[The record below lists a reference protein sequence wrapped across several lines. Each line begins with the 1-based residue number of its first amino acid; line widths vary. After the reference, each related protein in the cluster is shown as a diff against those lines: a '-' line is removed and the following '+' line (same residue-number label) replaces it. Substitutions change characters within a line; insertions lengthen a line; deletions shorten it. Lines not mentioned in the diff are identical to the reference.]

1 MIRIPFL
8 KSRTLQLCVALA
20 LVILTVNLVTFTTSK
35 VAFTESYPAVVC
47 PADSENE
54 DSFISLASSKVLI
67 RKSGTST
74 MAFKE
79 SRNSRLAGGS
89 QAVIVDSQALT
100 PISWQTRPGIWA
112 GAVTCLAPI
121 TSQWFVGGSADV
133 TSKGRLTLVNSG
145 LGRAFIGVSV
155 YTEAGLQSE
164 QVIPVKANSVK
175 SVRLS
180 FLTPGSRTLAINVV
194 SQSGRVNAFLV
205 DERGRGLQALGGDSV
220 NSISAPSR
228 SLVIPAIPH
237 ISSRASDQQHVLRIM
252 VPGNVAAEIKANIIS
267 ADESFA
273 PAGIDGRLIAPG
285 KVIDL
290 PLNVLTSS
298 PRFALELSADRP
310 ILAAVF
316 SKTLASGKSD
326 FLWSTPVPE
335 LESSAYSVTGT
346 SPLLVFA
353 GEKISVDLEVG
364 SSKGKLFKVELRGTG
379 LLTYQVGAKARTIKV
394 KKSSSGIYGAA
405 LINSA
410 SGSGYAPLL
419 PGTTLTRSS
428 VPQSDIRVL
437 IP

>member
-1 MIRIPFL
+1 MIKNRNF
-8 KSRTLQLCVALA
+8 QLLAALA
-20 LVILTVNLVTFTTSK
+20 VVILTVNLVTFTNNK

-47 PADSENE
+47 PSDSENE
-54 DSFISLASSKVLI
+54 DSFISLASSKVLV

-79 SRNSRLAGGS
+79 SGNSRLAGGTQS
-89 QAVIVDSQALT
+89 VIIDSQAIT
-100 PISWQTRPGIWA
+100 PISWQTRSGIWA

-145 LGRAFIGVSV
+145 LGRALVGVSIF
-155 YTEAGLQSE
+155 TEAGSQIE
-164 QVIPVKANSVK
+164 QVIPVKANSVRDL
-175 SVRLS
+175 RLS
-180 FLTPGSRTLAINVV
+180 YLAPGSRALVINVI

-205 DERGRGLQALGGDSV
+205 DERGRGLQTLGGDSV
-220 NSISAPSR
+220 NSISTPSR

-237 ISSRASDQQHVLRIM
+237 LATRGNNQEHILRIM
-252 VPGNVAAEIKANIIS
+252 VPGEVGAEIKANIVS

-273 PAGIDGRLIAPG
+273 PSGIDGRLIAPG

-290 PLNVLTSS
+290 PMSVLTSS
-298 PRFALELSADRP
+298 PRFALELKADRP
-310 ILAAVF
+310 IVAAVF
-316 SKTLASGKSD
+316 SKTLVNGKSD

-335 LESSAYSVTGT
+335 LQQSIFSVTGT

-353 GEKISVDLEVG
+353 GEKISVDLEIG
-364 SSKGKLFKVELRGTG
+364 APKGKIFKVELRGSG
-379 LLTYQVGAKARTIKV
+379 LLTYQVGSKARTVKV
-394 KKSSSGIYGAA
+394 SKSSSEIYGAA
-405 LINSA
+405 LINSG

-419 PGTTLTRSS
+419 PGTSLTRSS

>member
-1 MIRIPFL
+1 MIRNRNI
-8 KSRTLQLCVALA
+8 QLFAALIV
-20 LVILTVNLVTFTTSK
+20 VILTVNLVSFTTSK
-35 VAFTESYPAVVC
+35 VAYTESYPAVVC

-54 DSFISLASSKVLI
+54 DSFISLASSKALV

-74 MAFKE
+74 MTFKE
-79 SRNSRLAGGS
+79 SGNSRLAGGEQAIIIDS
-89 QAVIVDSQALT
+89 QAVT
-100 PISWQTRPGIWA
+100 PISWQTRSGIWA
-112 GAVTCLAPI
+112 GAVTCIAPI
-121 TSQWFVGGSADV
+121 TSQWFVGGTADV

-145 LGRAFIGVSV
+145 LGRALVAVSIF
-155 YTEAGLQSE
+155 TEAGSQIE

-175 SVRLS
+175 SLRLS
-180 FLTPGSRTLAINVV
+180 YLAPGSRALVINVV

-205 DERGRGLQALGGDSV
+205 DERGRGLQTLGGDSV
-220 NSISAPSR
+220 NSISTPSR

-237 ISSRASDQQHVLRIM
+237 LTSGTANQEHILRIM
-252 VPGNVAAEIKANIIS
+252 VPGDVSAEIKANVIS

-298 PRFALELSADRP
+298 PRFALELKADRP
-310 ILAAVF
+310 IVAAVF
-316 SKTLASGKSD
+316 SKTLVSGKSD

-335 LESSAYSVTGT
+335 LQPSIYSVTGT
-346 SPLLVFA
+346 SPLLVFT
-353 GEKISVDLEVG
+353 GEKISVDLEIG
-364 SSKGKLFKVELRGTG
+364 APKGKIFKVELRGSG
-379 LLTYQVGAKARTIKV
+379 LVTYQVGAKARIVKV
-394 KKSSSGIYGAA
+394 QKSSSDIYGAA

-419 PGTTLTRSS
+419 PGTSLTRSS

>member
-1 MIRIPFL
+1 MIRNRNI
-8 KSRTLQLCVALA
+8 QLFAALA
-20 LVILTVNLVTFTTSK
+20 AVILAVNFMNFTSSQ

-54 DSFISLASSKVLI
+54 DSFISLASSKALV

-74 MAFKE
+74 MTFKE
-79 SRNSRLAGGS
+79 SGNSRLAGGA
-89 QAVIVDSQALT
+89 QAIIVDSQEVT
-100 PISWQTRPGIWA
+100 PISWQTRSGIWA

-121 TSQWFVGGSADV
+121 TSQWFVGGTADV

-145 LGRAFIGVSV
+145 LGRALVGVSIF
-155 YTEAGLQSE
+155 TEAGSQIE

-180 FLTPGSRTLAINVV
+180 YLTPGSRALVINVV

-237 ISSRASDQQHVLRIM
+237 LSSRAGDQQHILRIM
-252 VPGNVAAEIKANIIS
+252 VPGEVSAEIKANIIS

-285 KVIDL
+285 KVIGL

-298 PRFALELSADRP
+298 PHFALEIKADRP
-310 ILAAVF
+310 IVAAVF
-316 SKTLASGKSD
+316 SKTLVSGKSD

-335 LESSAYSVTGT
+335 LQPSIYSVTGT

-353 GEKISVDLEVG
+353 GEKISVDLEIG
-364 SSKGKLFKVELRGTG
+364 APKGKTFKVELRGSG
-379 LLTYQVGAKARTIKV
+379 LITYQVGAKARTVKV
-394 KKSSSGIYGAA
+394 QKSTSDTYGAA

-419 PGTTLTRSS
+419 PGTSLTRSS

>member
-1 MIRIPFL
+1 MIRNRNI
-8 KSRTLQLCVALA
+8 QLFAALIV
-20 LVILTVNLVTFTTSK
+20 VILTVNFVSFTTSK
-35 VAFTESYPAVVC
+35 VAYTESYPAVVC

-54 DSFISLASSKVLI
+54 DSFISLASSKALV

-74 MAFKE
+74 MTFKE
-79 SRNSRLAGGS
+79 SGNSRLAGGEQAIIIDS
-89 QAVIVDSQALT
+89 QAVT
-100 PISWQTRPGIWA
+100 PISWQTRSGIWA
-112 GAVTCLAPI
+112 GAVTCIAPI
-121 TSQWFVGGSADV
+121 TSQWFVGGTADV

-145 LGRAFIGVSV
+145 LGRALVAVSIF
-155 YTEAGLQSE
+155 TEAGSQIE

-175 SVRLS
+175 SLRLS
-180 FLTPGSRTLAINVV
+180 YLAPGSRALVINVV

-205 DERGRGLQALGGDSV
+205 DERGRGLQTLGGDSV
-220 NSISAPSR
+220 NSISTPLR

-237 ISSRASDQQHVLRIM
+237 LTSGAANQEHILRIM
-252 VPGNVAAEIKANIIS
+252 VPGDVSAEIKANVIS

-290 PLNVLTSS
+290 PLNILTSS
-298 PRFALELSADRP
+298 PRFALELKADRP
-310 ILAAVF
+310 IVAAVF
-316 SKTLASGKSD
+316 SKTLVGGKSD

-335 LESSAYSVTGT
+335 LQPSIYSVTGT
-346 SPLLVFA
+346 SPLLVFT
-353 GEKISVDLEVG
+353 GEKISVDLEIG
-364 SSKGKLFKVELRGTG
+364 APKGKIFKVELRGSG
-379 LLTYQVGAKARTIKV
+379 LITYQVGAKARTVKV
-394 KKSSSGIYGAA
+394 QKSSSDIYGAA

-419 PGTTLTRSS
+419 PGTLLTRSS